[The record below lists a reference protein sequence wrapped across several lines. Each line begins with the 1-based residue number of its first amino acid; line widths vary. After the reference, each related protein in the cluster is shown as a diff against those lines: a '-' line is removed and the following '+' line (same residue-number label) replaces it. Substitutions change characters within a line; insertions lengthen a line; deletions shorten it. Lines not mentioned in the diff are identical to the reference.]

1 MEIVLNPLASITLV
15 LLLGFV
21 LSEAAYHFK
30 YPRVLGQI
38 LAGMV
43 VGLPLVRTLLDQ
55 SVVHN
60 IGLMAQIGIIFLFL
74 VLGMEMDWSR
84 MKKERA
90 RSIWIGAWGIVVPV
104 AFGVGVGL
112 LLGYSVLTSLVIGVC
127 LAITSEST
135 SAQVFLDMGVL
146 KKRLAQTL
154 FGAGLMD
161 AVLAMVFVTF
171 LLGYAQESWADLGLV
186 VAKILAF
193 IVLAVGLLK
202 VMPFFVDH
210 IENDASS
217 VAQFSLITL
226 FGLGVSIVAIEFGV
240 GEVLGAFMA
249 GVILKRAG
257 RNATARHHR
266 FFQKNADT
274 LKVVTL
280 SFIIPFFFIDMGLE
294 FDYSSLAKDPWVL
307 LAILVAAI
315 AGKHVAAIC
324 AKSPAKLS
332 WPQVAIVGWGMNAR
346 GALEL
351 VVAKLALIYGLIG
364 NEVYSALVLMVLV
377 TTLSFPIFLKQ
388 ILRRHPRAMDIRN

>member
-1 MEIVLNPLASITLV
+1 
-15 LLLGFV
+15 
-21 LSEAAYHFK
+21 
-30 YPRVLGQI
+30 
-38 LAGMV
+38 
-43 VGLPLVRTLLDQ
+43 
-55 SVVHN
+55 
-60 IGLMAQIGIIFLFL
+60 
-74 VLGMEMDWSR
+74 
-84 MKKERA
+84 
-90 RSIWIGAWGIVVPV
+90 
-104 AFGVGVGL
+104 
-112 LLGYSVLTSLVIGVC
+112 
-127 LAITSEST
+127 
-135 SAQVFLDMGVL
+135 MGVL